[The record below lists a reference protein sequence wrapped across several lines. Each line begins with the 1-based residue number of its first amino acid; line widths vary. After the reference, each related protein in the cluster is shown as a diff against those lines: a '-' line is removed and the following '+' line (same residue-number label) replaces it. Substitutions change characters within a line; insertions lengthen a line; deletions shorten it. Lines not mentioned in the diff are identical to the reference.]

1 MANTQRLQRIGD
13 QIQRELADIIR
24 LELKDPRVG
33 LVTVTGVDVTPD
45 LAHAKVYVTMLDEK
59 HRDDALAG
67 LRSAAGFMRSHLGRR
82 LKTHA
87 TPELHF
93 EYDPS
98 IERGMRL
105 THLIDEAVGTAK
117 PDGE

>member
-45 LAHAKVYVTMLDEK
+45 LAHAKV
-59 HRDDALAG
+59 
-67 LRSAAGFMRSHLGRR
+67 
-82 LKTHA
+82 
-87 TPELHF
+87 
-93 EYDPS
+93 
-98 IERGMRL
+98 
-105 THLIDEAVGTAK
+105 
-117 PDGE
+117 

>member
-1 MANTQRLQRIGD
+1 
-13 QIQRELADIIR
+13 
-24 LELKDPRVG
+24 
-33 LVTVTGVDVTPD
+33 
-45 LAHAKVYVTMLDEK
+45 
-59 HRDDALAG
+59 
-67 LRSAAGFMRSHLGRR
+67 MRSHLRR